1 MDNSGSESEIEY
13 CIVCGEETKYKKS
26 DHVDQRINYIEGA
39 GQLCSRCRYN
49 QTFYS
54 QNLR

>member
-13 CIVCGEETKYKKS
+13 YIVCGEETKYKKS

-49 QTFYS
+49 QTFYR

>member
-49 QTFYS
+49 QTFYR

>member
-1 MDNSGSESEIEY
+1 MDNSGPEFEIEY
-13 CIVCGEETKYKKS
+13 CIVCGEETNYKKS

-49 QTFYS
+49 QTFYR